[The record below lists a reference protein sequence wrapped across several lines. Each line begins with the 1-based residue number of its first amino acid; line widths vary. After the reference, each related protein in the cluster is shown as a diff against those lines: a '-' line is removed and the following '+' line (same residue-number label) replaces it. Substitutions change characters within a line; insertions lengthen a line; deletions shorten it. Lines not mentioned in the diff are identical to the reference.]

1 MRPGNAH
8 RTHNNSHQG
17 IDVMLTSRYRRL
29 ALGALVGI
37 GVLPLPT
44 LADTTFKDTFDDTFF
59 FGDSLTDSGHYRA
72 AIEKLLPVPA
82 GQFDFVGRFTDNPGP
97 VWSERLATHYA
108 SNAAPANAGGNNY
121 AVGGARVSA
130 PSGSL
135 FGAAPSVN
143 DQLASYLAA
152 TGGIAKEGTLYAVWA
167 GANDLFT
174 VGEGADAASVI
185 ANAAFGTAEVIGA
198 LENAGARHV
207 LLFNIPDLGL
217 TPRFNDDPVTSAG
230 ATTLA
235 RQYNETLYTAV
246 AASGAEV
253 IPIDTFTLLQEVAA
267 MPDAYGF
274 TNVTAPACTLPL
286 PLCNSTTLVAPNAG
300 ESYMFAD
307 EVHPTSATHRI
318 IGEYVVS
325 MVEAPQLQQLVS
337 HSAVLSGRTR
347 ANRVAEHLNAV
358 PLDNGLRWWGDL
370 RAERQKLASGDLL
383 DTKTPAG
390 LLGVDWYQDGLVLGG
405 FVGYGN
411 QDGDFGG
418 GRGDFQRR
426 DTTLGLFSGWYV
438 DNAWLN
444 AQLSYTWLDVDIDR
458 ELQLGSA
465 TRHHTGSTDGK
476 SLTGALNA
484 GFEFSTFPTAAGDV
498 RTGPVAGLT
507 WQRVEL
513 DGFDEAALSS
523 TALGYPDRDIDSLVG
538 RLGWQIRR
546 NGPSFNP
553 YLQLSYNREFEKEEG
568 ASATLQSLPQLGAYR
583 VPRLD
588 FDREYVELDVGLR
601 ATLGG
606 VDAQIGAYVDVD
618 DARSSA
624 LFLSLG
630 KRF

>member
-1 MRPGNAH
+1 MPTLR
-8 RTHNNSHQG
+8 
-17 IDVMLTSRYRRL
+17 DRRL
-29 ALGALVGI
+29 ALGVFI
-37 GVLPLPT
+37 GAGLLPLST
-44 LADTTFKDTFDDTFF
+44 LADTSFNDTFDNTVF
-59 FGDSLTDSGHYRA
+59 FGDSLTDSGYYRDT
-72 AIEKLLPVPA
+72 IEQLLPILP
-82 GQFDFVGRFTDNPGP
+82 GQRNFVGRFTDNPGP
-97 VWSERLATHYA
+97 VWSERVAARYG
-108 SNAAPANAGGNNY
+108 SNAAPANNGGNNY

-135 FGAAPSVN
+135 FGAAPSVS

-152 TGGIAKEGTLYAVWA
+152 TGGVAESGTLYAVWA

-185 ANAAFGTAEVIGA
+185 ANAAFGTAEVIGT

-217 TPRFNDDPVTSAG
+217 TPRFNSDPATRAG
-230 ATTLA
+230 ATALA

-246 AASGAEV
+246 AGSGAEV
-253 IPIDTFTLLQEVAA
+253 IPVDTFTLLQEVAA
-267 MPDAYGF
+267 APGDYGF
-274 TNVTAPACTLPL
+274 TNVTDPACTLPL
-286 PLCNSTTLVAPNAG
+286 PLCNPTTLVTPDAG
-300 ESYMFAD
+300 QRYMFAD
-307 EVHPTSATHRI
+307 EVHPSSATHRI

-325 MVEAPQLQQLVS
+325 MIEAPQLQQLVT
-337 HSAVLSGRTR
+337 HSAVLSGRAR

-358 PLDNGLRWWGDL
+358 PLDDGLRWWGDL
-370 RAERQKLASGDLL
+370 RAERQKLDSGDLY
-383 DTKTPAG
+383 DTAMPAG
-390 LLGVDWYQDGLVLGG
+390 LLGMDWHQDGFVLGG
-405 FVGYGN
+405 FVGYGD

-426 DTTLGLFSGWYV
+426 DTTLGLFSGWYAN
-438 DNAWLN
+438 NAWLN

-458 ELQLGSA
+458 EVKLGSA
-465 TRHHTGSTDGK
+465 TRHHTGSPDGK
-476 SLTGALNA
+476 NLTGALNA
-484 GFEFSTFPTAAGDV
+484 GYEFSPFSTLVGDV
-498 RTGPVAGLT
+498 RTGPIAGLT

-513 DGFDEAALSS
+513 DGYDESSRSS
-523 TALGYPDRDIDSLVG
+523 TALGYPDREVESLVG
-538 RLGWQIRR
+538 RIGWQIRR

-568 ASATLQSLPQLGAYR
+568 ASATLQSVPQLGDYR

-588 FDREYVELDVGLR
+588 FDRDYVEIDAGIR

-606 VDAQIGAYVDVD
+606 VDAQVGANVDVD

>member
-1 MRPGNAH
+1 
-8 RTHNNSHQG
+8 
-17 IDVMLTSRYRRL
+17 MLTSRYRRL
-29 ALGALVGI
+29 ALGALVGV
-37 GVLPLPT
+37 GALPLPT
-44 LADTTFKDTFDDTFF
+44 LADTTFKDTFDDTVF

-72 AIEKLLPVPA
+72 IIEQLLPVPIS
-82 GQFDFVGRFTDNPGP
+82 QRDFVGRFTDNPGP
-97 VWSERLATHYA
+97 VWSERLATRYGG
-108 SNAAPANAGGNNY
+108 SAAPANAGGNNY

-135 FGAAPSVN
+135 FGAAPSVS

-152 TGGIAKEGTLYAVWA
+152 TGGVAEGDTLYAVWA

-217 TPRFNDDPVTSAG
+217 TPRFNGDPATSAG
-230 ATTLA
+230 ATALA

-253 IPIDTFTLLQEVAA
+253 IPVDTFALLQEVAA
-267 MPDAYGF
+267 APGAYGF
-274 TNVTAPACTLPL
+274 INVTDPACTLPL
-286 PLCNSTTLVAPNAG
+286 PLCNSTTLVAPDAG
-300 ESYMFAD
+300 QHYMFAD
-307 EVHPTSATHRI
+307 EVHPSSATHRI

-325 MVEAPQLQQLVS
+325 MIEGPQLQQLMT
-337 HSAVLSGRTR
+337 HSALLGGRTR
-347 ANRVAEHLNAV
+347 ANRVAEHLNGAA
-358 PLDNGLRWWGDL
+358 LENGLRWWGDL
-370 RAERQKLASGDLL
+370 RAERQKLGSGDLL
-383 DTKTPAG
+383 DADTPAG
-390 LLGVDWYQDGLVLGG
+390 LLGVDWYQDGVVLGG
-405 FVGYGN
+405 FIGYGD

-426 DTTLGLFSGWYV
+426 DTTLGLFSGWYA
-438 DNAWLN
+438 DNAWIN

-458 ELQLGSA
+458 EVQLGSA
-465 TRHHTGSTDGK
+465 TRHHTGSTEGK
-476 SLTGALNA
+476 NLTGALNA
-484 GFEFSTFPTAAGDV
+484 GFEFSTFSTPVGDV

-513 DGFDEAALSS
+513 DGFDEAERSS
-523 TALGYPDRDIDSLVG
+523 TALDYPDRDVDSLVG

-546 NGPSFNP
+546 NGPTFNP
-553 YLQLSYNREFEKEEG
+553 YLQISYNREFEKEQG
-568 ASATLQSLPQLGAYR
+568 ASATLQSLPQLGGYR

-588 FDREYVELDVGLR
+588 FDRDYVELDAGVR

-606 VDAQIGAYVDVD
+606 VDAHIGANVDVD

>member
-1 MRPGNAH
+1 
-8 RTHNNSHQG
+8 
-17 IDVMLTSRYRRL
+17 MLTSRYRRL
-29 ALGALVGI
+29 ALGALVGV
-37 GVLPLPT
+37 GALPLPT
-44 LADTTFKDTFDDTFF
+44 LADTTFNDTFDDTVF
-59 FGDSLTDSGHYRA
+59 FGDSLTDSGYYRA
-72 AIEKLLPVPA
+72 TIEQLLSVPA
-82 GQFDFVGRFTDNPGP
+82 GQLDFVGRFTDNPGP
-97 VWSERLATHYA
+97 VWSEHLANRYGG
-108 SNAAPANAGGNNY
+108 SAAPANAGGNNY

-135 FGAAPSVN
+135 FGAAPSVS
-143 DQLASYLAA
+143 DQLANYLAA
-152 TGGIAKEGTLYAVWA
+152 TGGVAEGDTLYSVWA

-185 ANAAFGTAEVIGA
+185 TSAASGTAAVIGA

-207 LLFNIPDLGL
+207 LLFNVPDLGL
-217 TPRFNDDPVTSAG
+217 TPRFNGDPATSAG
-230 ATTLA
+230 ATALA

-253 IPIDTFTLLQEVAA
+253 IPVDTFALLQEVAA
-267 MPDAYGF
+267 APGVYGF
-274 TNVTAPACTLPL
+274 SNVTDPACTQPL
-286 PLCNSTTLVAPNAG
+286 PLCNPTTLVAPDAG
-300 ESYMFAD
+300 QRYMFAD

-325 MVEAPQLQQLVS
+325 MIEAPQLQQLVTQA
-337 HSAVLSGRTR
+337 AVLGGRTR

-370 RAERQKLASGDLL
+370 RADRQKLGSEDLI
-383 DTKTPAG
+383 DAKTPAG

-405 FVGYGN
+405 FVGYGD

-426 DTTLGLFSGWYV
+426 DTTLGLFSGWYTE
-438 DNAWLN
+438 NAWLN
-444 AQLSYTWLDVDIDR
+444 AQLSYTWLDVDLDR
-458 ELQLGSA
+458 NVQLGTA
-465 TRHHTGSTDGK
+465 TRRHTGSTEGK
-476 SLTGALNA
+476 NLTGALNA
-484 GFEFSTFPTAAGDV
+484 GFEFSTFSTAEGDV

-513 DGFDEAALSS
+513 DGFDEAAASS
-523 TALGYPDRDIDSLVG
+523 SALGYPDRDVDSLVG

-546 NGPSFNP
+546 DGPGFNP

-568 ASATLQSLPQLGAYR
+568 ASATLQSLPQLGSYR

-588 FDREYVELDVGLR
+588 FDRDYVELDAGVR
-601 ATLGG
+601 TTLGG
-606 VDAQIGAYVDVD
+606 VDAQIGANVDVD

>member
-1 MRPGNAH
+1 
-8 RTHNNSHQG
+8 
-17 IDVMLTSRYRRL
+17 MLTSRYRRL
-29 ALGALVGI
+29 ALGALVGV
-37 GVLPLPT
+37 GALPLPT
-44 LADTTFKDTFDDTFF
+44 LADTTFNDTFDDTVF
-59 FGDSLTDSGHYRA
+59 FGDSLTDSGYYRA
-72 AIEKLLPVPA
+72 TIEQLLSVPA
-82 GQFDFVGRFTDNPGP
+82 GQLDFVGRFTDNPGP
-97 VWSERLATHYA
+97 VWSEQVAAYYG

-135 FGAAPSVN
+135 FGAAPSVS
-143 DQLASYLAA
+143 DQLESYLAT
-152 TGGIAKEGTLYAVWA
+152 TGGVAEGDTLYAVWA

-185 ANAAFGTAEVIGA
+185 TSAASGTAAVIGA
-198 LENAGARHV
+198 LEKAGASHV
-207 LLFNIPDLGL
+207 LLFNVPDLGL
-217 TPRFNDDPVTSAG
+217 TPRFNGDPATSAG
-230 ATTLA
+230 ATALA

-253 IPIDTFTLLQEVAA
+253 IPVDTFALLQEVAA
-267 MPDAYGF
+267 VPGAYGF
-274 TNVTAPACTLPL
+274 TNVTDPACTQPL
-286 PLCNSTTLVAPNAG
+286 PLCNPTTLVAPDAG
-300 ESYMFAD
+300 QRYMFAD

-318 IGEYVVS
+318 ISEYVVS
-325 MVEAPQLQQLVS
+325 MIEAPQLQQLVT

-370 RAERQKLASGDLL
+370 RAERQNLGSGDIV
-383 DTKTPAG
+383 DAKTPAG
-390 LLGVDWYQDGLVLGG
+390 LLGVDWYQDGRVLGG
-405 FVGYGN
+405 FVGYGD

-426 DTTLGLFSGWYV
+426 DTTLGLFSGWYTE
-438 DNAWLN
+438 NAWLN
-444 AQLSYTWLDVDIDR
+444 AQLSYTWLDVDLDR
-458 ELQLGSA
+458 NVQLGTA
-465 TRHHTGSTDGK
+465 TRRHTGSTEGK
-476 SLTGALNA
+476 NLTGALNA
-484 GFEFSTFPTAAGDV
+484 GFEFSTFSTAEGDV

-513 DGFDEAALSS
+513 DGFDEAASSS
-523 TALGYPDRDIDSLVG
+523 TALGYPDRDVDSLVG

-546 NGPSFNP
+546 NGPGFNP
-553 YLQLSYNREFEKEEG
+553 YLQLSYHREFEKQEE
-568 ASATLQSLPQLGAYR
+568 ASATLQSLPQLGDYR

-588 FDREYVELDVGLR
+588 IDRDYVELDAGVR
-601 ATLGG
+601 TTLGG
-606 VDAQIGAYVDVD
+606 VDAQIGANVDLD